1 MQSVKIKNM
10 ETEESVWLNIPSSYQ
25 TVREVFAGLGEPE
38 MVQIVSVEGQDP
50 VLEKHLAGKML
61 RRENGLNELE
71 FLNLRLE
78 GMTQLEKEI
87 FLAAMEIEEPY
98 TLMEIVNLS
107 CNLDKFTVYHKAAD
121 ETSLGNYILEH
132 RKEVLAGYEETQ
144 EEAVGRRY
152 AREHAGCFSES
163 GYIFRSG
170 KAIEAVYDG
179 KYCSDPAY
187 DSNAVF
193 MVLIPVEK
201 GGRTRKKAL
210 SLALPAS
217 DEKLAVAAGNLGVAD
232 AGRCVPISIRSSG
245 WELTSHLPMAYD
257 IRGLNDYASL
267 LQEQGLIDK
276 TEEMKK
282 LYAALEA
289 ELPEDMDAAIEIAGN
304 LEHYRFLPK
313 EVSEPAV
320 YARYAL
326 RNWLPQVDERLDDF
340 IDFEGYGKY
349 RMRADG
355 VVQTEYGILERTD
368 RPLLFLPEEVTSFKL
383 FSPLRGSIYP
393 RDGCIGI
400 SDHATDLYSCDL
412 GMYEDSIREMV
423 EKECGDLDA
432 RFGLAAYISNCLL
445 KQKVASMMPTVENWR
460 DELWGVLEVKVHGK
474 LTDGELKELMEEWT
488 GQASDG
494 WGESFEQRPIQVADG
509 ELYVSFWNSDSDF
522 FIKTEEE
529 LKNPVNQ
536 SFSMQMG
543 GM

>member
-25 TVREVFAGLGEPE
+25 TVREVFVGLGEPE
-38 MVQIVSVEGQDP
+38 MVQIVSAEGQDT

-61 RRENGLNELE
+61 RRENGLNKLE

-107 CNLDKFTVYHKAAD
+107 CNLDKFTVYHGAAD
-121 ETSLGNYILEH
+121 ETLLGNDILEH
-132 RKEVLAGYEETQ
+132 RKEVLVGYSETQ
-144 EEAVGRRY
+144 EKAVGRRY

-179 KYCSDPAY
+179 KHCPDPAY

-201 GGRTRKKAL
+201 GGKARKKAL

-217 DEKLAVAAGNLGVAD
+217 DEKLAVAAGNLE
-232 AGRCVPISIRSSG
+232 R
-245 WELTSHLPMAYD
+245 
-257 IRGLNDYASL
+257 
-267 LQEQGLIDK
+267 
-276 TEEMKK
+276 
-282 LYAALEA
+282 
-289 ELPEDMDAAIEIAGN
+289 
-304 LEHYRFLPK
+304 YRFLPK
-313 EVSEPAV
+313 EVSEPEV

-326 RNWLPQVDERLDDF
+326 RDWLLQVDERLDDF

-349 RMRADG
+349 RIRADG
-355 VVQTEYGILERTD
+355 VVQTEYGVLERTD
-368 RPLLFLPEEVTSFKL
+368 RPLLLLPEEVTSFKL

-393 RDGCIGI
+393 RDGCFGI

-432 RFGLAAYISNCLL
+432 RSGLAAYISNCLL
-445 KQKVASMMPTVENWR
+445 KRKVASMMPTVENWR
-460 DELWGVLEVKVHGK
+460 DELWGVLEVKVHRE

-509 ELYVSFWNSDSDF
+509 KLYVSFWNSDSDF

-529 LKNPVNQ
+529 LKNLVHQ

>member
-1 MQSVKIKNM
+1 
-10 ETEESVWLNIPSSYQ
+10 
-25 TVREVFAGLGEPE
+25 
-38 MVQIVSVEGQDP
+38 MVQIMSVEGQDP

-78 GMTQLEKEI
+78 GMTQMEKEI

-121 ETSLGNYILEH
+121 EASLGNYILEY
-132 RKEVLAGYEETQ
+132 RKEVLAGYSETQ
-144 EEAVGRRY
+144 EKAVGSRY

-179 KYCSDPAY
+179 KHCPDPAY

-201 GGRTRKKAL
+201 GGRARKKAL

-257 IRGLNDYASL
+257 IRGLNDYARL
-267 LQEQGLIDK
+267 LQEQGLTGK
-276 TEEMKK
+276 TEVMKK

-289 ELPEDMDAAIEIAGN
+289 ELPEDMGAAIEIAGN
-304 LEHYRFLPK
+304 LERYRFLPK

-320 YARYAL
+320 YARHAL
-326 RNWLPQVDERLDDF
+326 RDWLPQMDERLDDF
-340 IDFEGYGKY
+340 IDFDGYGKY

-355 VVQTEYGILERTD
+355 VVQTEYGVLERTD
-368 RPLLFLPEEVTSFKL
+368 RPLLLLPEEVTSFKL

-393 RDGCIGI
+393 RDGCFGI

-432 RFGLAAYISNCLL
+432 CSGLAAYISNCLL

-494 WGESFEQRPIQVADG
+494 WGESFEQRPIKMADG